1 MVLLSNLLVILLE
14 DMWLKMTISFINN
27 LILCDK
33 QILIQMNISPA
44 MHFILAEIKVLQ
56 RYIAT
61 SLSYTDHL

>member
-14 DMWLKMTISFINN
+14 DMCLKMTISFINN
-27 LILCDK
+27 IILCDK

-44 MHFILAEIKVLQ
+44 MRFILAEIKVLQ
-56 RYIAT
+56 MYIAT